1 MDWRD
6 VRTRV
11 SYQIKKKRKKERGRP
26 KKEEK
31 LHTRNYALISFSI
44 DMQD

>member
-11 SYQIKKKRKKERGRP
+11 SYQIKKKKRKRGGGQ

-31 LHTRNYALISFSI
+31 LHT
-44 DMQD
+44 